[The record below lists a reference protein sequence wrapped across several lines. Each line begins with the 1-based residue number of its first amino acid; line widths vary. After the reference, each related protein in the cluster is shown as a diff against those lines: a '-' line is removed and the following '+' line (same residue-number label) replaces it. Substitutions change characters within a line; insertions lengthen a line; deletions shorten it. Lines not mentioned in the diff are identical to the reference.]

1 MIIITGASRNIGK
14 YLFEK
19 YSEKENV
26 IGTFFNTKPGPKT
39 NVDKL
44 FQVDV
49 SDYESVSNFLK
60 K

>member
-1 MIIITGASRNIGK
+1 MIIITGASHNIGK

-39 NVDKL
+39 KRGQTL
-44 FQVDV
+44 SGGCFR
-49 SDYESVSNFLK
+49 L
-60 K
+60 